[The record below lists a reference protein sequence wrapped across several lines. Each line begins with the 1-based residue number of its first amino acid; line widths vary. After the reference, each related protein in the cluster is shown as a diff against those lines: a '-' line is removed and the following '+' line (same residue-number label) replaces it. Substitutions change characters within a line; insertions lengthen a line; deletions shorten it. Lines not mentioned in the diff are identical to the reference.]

1 MPDQFIE
8 NNVEFERKWHRFE
21 QVVWVMLIAMLT
33 AVCFGYLGRGPRAKR
48 TAVASDG
55 SLSVAYDRVM
65 RAHSQSE
72 VELIVE
78 AKATSAPQTAV
89 RLGGALLTEAPV
101 QQMMPPASSTT
112 ASRESATFQFQSEPG
127 KPARIR
133 MVQRAVTPGRFRST
147 ASIPGHADVTI
158 EQIVLP

>member
-21 QVVWVMLIAMLT
+21 QVVWVVLIAMLT
-33 AVCFGYLGRGPRAKR
+33 AVCLGYFGRGPRAKR
-48 TAVASDG
+48 TAVAADG

-72 VELIVE
+72 VELILE
-78 AKATSAPQTAV
+78 SNATVAPQTAV
-89 RLGGALLTEAPV
+89 RLGGAWMTAVPV

-112 ASRESATFQFQSEPG
+112 ASRDSATFQFEAELG

-147 ASIPGHADVTI
+147 ASIPGRADVTI